1 METLKNVLFFILFAV
16 LFLIGGI
23 LIYLILNALINLIDS
38 DGNVLINVFG
48 IIFVFTGFMV
58 ILKKID
64 DL

>member
-1 METLKNVLFFILFAV
+1 METLKKVLFFILFTV

-38 DGNVLINVFG
+38 DGNVLIKVFG
-48 IIFVFTGFMV
+48 IIFVFTGFVV

>member
-1 METLKNVLFFILFAV
+1 METLKKVLFFILFAV

-38 DGNVLINVFG
+38 DDNVLIKVFG